1 MLTLKS
7 KVQRPTETL
16 FYDDAFRNVLYQHLP
31 ILKKV
36 AVPLKGPSSLDQ
48 YINAGDFRMLLLAY
62 GAPYHLHWLIMR
74 LNDVIDPMDW
84 NPFSQILTISED
96 NTVLSGLITL
106 YNTNKNS

>member
-1 MLTLKS
+1 
-7 KVQRPTETL
+7 
-16 FYDDAFRNVLYQHLP
+16 
-31 ILKKV
+31 
-36 AVPLKGPSSLDQ
+36 
-48 YINAGDFRMLLLAY
+48 
-62 GAPYHLHWLIMR
+62 MR